1 MNESSNSSGQSST
14 KCENHHV
21 CPTCDDASPTSTTL
35 PTDACSSEP
44 VKQSEELIMTD
55 CENME
60 RVVEVGFSFEGGL
73 LSRCTAEE
81 PSSSFE
87 FFLLEKKNKLL
98 GFKTLTARCTIGK
111 EPDSENRVAY
121 VAPSIRD
128 IDAKLMFLLADFAGN
143 LSPNQLCLFSK
154 IIKSI
159 QH

>member
-60 RVVEVGFSFEGGL
+60 RVVEVVFVVGL
-73 LSRCTAEE
+73 
-81 PSSSFE
+81 F
-87 FFLLEKKNKLL
+87 
-98 GFKTLTARCTIGK
+98 IGIG
-111 EPDSENRVAY
+111 P
-121 VAPSIRD
+121 IC
-128 IDAKLMFLLADFAGN
+128 MFRHWTDM
-143 LSPNQLCLFSK
+143 CVR
-154 IIKSI
+154 
-159 QH
+159 